1 MKEIRSSPSPS
12 SALLTTPVC
21 SARKRMIM
29 PAITTVEMKWGA

>member
-1 MKEIRSSPSPS
+1 MNEIRPSPTAS

-29 PAITTVEMKWGA
+29 PAITTVEMKYGA